1 MYVDGDHNLVRC
13 LYRTLV
19 LSLRTDDPLMAKC
32 HIKSYILRDKQEVT
46 CKSIADKVGIS
57 VSAARNRLNRTD
69 DPKRIFAPY
78 SISNGG
84 QPKKIKKPFKE
95 KVLKIDDPM
104 FILAFGGEEA
114 YKKAIKND
122 S

>member
-1 MYVDGDHNLVRC
+1 M
-13 LYRTLV
+13 
-19 LSLRTDDPLMAKC
+19 
-32 HIKSYILRDKQEVT
+32 LRDGQVVT
-46 CKSIADKVGIS
+46 CRSVAKKVGVS

-114 YKKAIKND
+114 YKKAIGKKNA
-122 S
+122 

>member
-1 MYVDGDHNLVRC
+1 
-13 LYRTLV
+13 
-19 LSLRTDDPLMAKC
+19 MAKC

-46 CKSIADKVGIS
+46 CKSVADKVGIS

-104 FILAFGGEEA
+104 FILAFGGEKA
-114 YKKAIKND
+114 YKKAIEND